1 MVDKGTRTGRV
12 FLTTHPMPAVLIA
25 VALAAG
31 STACGSTIAGRAG
44 PGTTPAAVEELATGV
59 FPTEPADFEPT
70 VQTPLDVY
78 ALESRRMFEY
88 LVSPHRVDPDL
99 RYLDDT
105 AVIVD
110 GGRVFGTL
118 LPAEFEQVSTE
129 NYFVSGVVTARG
141 NNSVREGEHMI
152 TALMRFGNEDYARAA
167 AQGFATA
174 ADRISPGREKLAIA
188 GHDSALA
195 ALTRSRDRA
204 QVFAASGPYVVV
216 GLLAAPADQA
226 AKTGDRIAELLDLQ
240 FAALAELTPTPPDSM
255 LDLPIDPEGMLRI
268 TLPSEYSTSAAFG
281 GPIGSYPPAGHLHF
295 EYDAENLPNYD
306 RYDVD
311 VVARNEAVVYRTGG
325 PEQSFALQTALSR
338 LGEYDEEIAG
348 PPGITDSRCVVRDTA
363 PASSGS
369 HYCVI
374 VYDRYV
380 AVIDGTGVGELAD
393 PALYQR
399 TSAQYALLA
408 NSR

>member
-1 MVDKGTRTGRV
+1 MDKVTRTGSI
-12 FLTTHPMPAVLIA
+12 FFTHPMLAVLTA
-25 VALAAG
+25 VALAA
-31 STACGSTIAGRAG
+31 CGSTVAGRAG
-44 PGTTPAAVEELATGV
+44 PGTTPVAVDELETGV
-59 FPTEPADFEPT
+59 FPTGPADFEPT

-78 ALESRRMFEY
+78 ALESRRMFGY

-118 LPAEFEQVSTE
+118 LPGEFEQVSTE

-141 NNSVREGEHMI
+141 NNSVREGKHMI

-167 AQGFATA
+167 ARGFATA
-174 ADRISPGREKLAIA
+174 ADRISPGREKLTIA
-188 GHDSALA
+188 GHESALA
-195 ALTRSRDRA
+195 ALTLSRDHA
-204 QVFAASGPYVVV
+204 QVFAAHGPYVAV

-226 AKTGDRIAELLDLQ
+226 ATMDDRIAELLDLQ
-240 FAALAELTPTPPDSM
+240 FAALAELTPTPPDNM
-255 LDLPIDPEGMLRI
+255 LDLPFDPEGMLRI
-268 TLPSEYSTSAAFG
+268 TLPSEYSVSAAFG
-281 GPIGSYPPAGHLHF
+281 GPIGSYTPAGHLHF
-295 EYDAENLPNYD
+295 EYDAESLPNYD
-306 RYDVD
+306 RYEVD
-311 VVARNEAVVYRTGG
+311 VVARNQAVVYRTGG

-338 LGEYDEEIAG
+338 LGDYDEEIAG
-348 PPGITDSRCVVRDTA
+348 PPGITDARCVVRDTV
-363 PASSGS
+363 PTSFGS

-374 VYDRYV
+374 VYGRYV

-393 PALYQR
+393 PELYQR
-399 TSAQYALLA
+399 TSAQYAILA

>member
-1 MVDKGTRTGRV
+1 MGKGTRTGNRFFPHRTLV
-12 FLTTHPMPAVLIA
+12 VLTA
-25 VALAAG
+25 VAVAAG
-31 STACGSTIAGRAG
+31 STACGSTVAGRAG
-44 PGTTPAAVEELATGV
+44 PGTTPAAVEELETGV

-88 LVSPHRVDPDL
+88 LVSPHRVDPAL
-99 RYLDDT
+99 RYLDET

-118 LPAEFEQVSTE
+118 LPDEFEQTATE
-129 NYFVSGVVTARG
+129 NYFVSGAVTARG
-141 NNSVREGEHMI
+141 NNSVREGRHMV
-152 TALMRFGNEDYARAA
+152 TALMRFGNEDYARTA

-174 ADRISPGREKLAIA
+174 ADRISPGREQLAIA

-204 QVFAASGPYVVV
+204 QVFAASGPYVIV
-216 GLLAAPADQA
+216 GLLAAPAEQA
-226 AKTGDRIAELLDLQ
+226 AKMGDWIGQLLDLQ
-240 FAALAELTPTPPDSM
+240 FAALAELTPTPPDNM
-255 LDLPIDPEGMLRI
+255 LDLPLDPEGMLRI
-268 TLPSEYSTSAAFG
+268 TLPGQYSTSAAFG
-281 GPIGSYPPAGHLHF
+281 DPIGSYTPAGHLHF
-295 EYDAENLPNYD
+295 EYDAEILPDYD
-306 RYDVD
+306 RYAVD

-338 LGEYDEEIAG
+338 LGDYDEEIAG
-348 PPGITDSRCVVRDTA
+348 PPGITDSRCVVRESA
-363 PASSGS
+363 PASLGS

-380 AVIDGTGVGELAD
+380 AVIDGSGVGELAD
-393 PALYQR
+393 PELYQR
-399 TSAQYALLA
+399 ASAQYAILA
-408 NSR
+408 RSR